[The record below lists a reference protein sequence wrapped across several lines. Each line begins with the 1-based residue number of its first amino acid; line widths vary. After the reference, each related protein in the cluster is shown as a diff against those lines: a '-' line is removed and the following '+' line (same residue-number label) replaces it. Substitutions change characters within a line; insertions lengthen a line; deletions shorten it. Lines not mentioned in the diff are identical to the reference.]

1 MVILILKSRILGMLK
16 IMYQFADEDF
26 VLLVEA
32 GLQHM
37 NEIGRAH
44 V

>member
-1 MVILILKSRILGMLK
+1 VVILILKSRIPGLLK
-16 IMYQFADEDF
+16 IMYQFAEEDF

-37 NEIGRAH
+37 NVYNYGT
-44 V
+44 